1 MGHAMQTPGHD
12 PHDTDVRDIEKAN
25 KRASHREWQD
35 RTPPSE
41 AEKGEE
47 LYLAPTAS
55 RGPTVHEKVS
65 CVPVSCQFRLTPRCR

>member
-12 PHDTDVRDIEKAN
+12 PHDTDVRDFDKNGHTA
-25 KRASHREWQD
+25 HREWQD

-41 AEKGEE
+41 VEKGEQ
-47 LYLAPTAS
+47 LGLAPTIS

-65 CVPVSCQFRLTPRCR
+65 IAY

>member
-12 PHDTDVRDIEKAN
+12 PHDTNVRNIEKIGDH
-25 KRASHREWQD
+25 ASQREWQD

-41 AEKGEE
+41 VEKGEQ

-55 RGPTVHEKVS
+55 RGPLVHDKVS
-65 CVPVSCQFRLTPRCR
+65 

>member
-12 PHDTDVRDIEKAN
+12 PHDTDIRDLEKSGDNA
-25 KRASHREWQD
+25 AHREWQD

-41 AEKGEE
+41 VEKGEQ
-47 LYLAPTAS
+47 LALAPTIS

-65 CVPVSCQFRLTPRCR
+65 QSYRSTGSY

>member
-12 PHDTDVRDIEKAN
+12 PHDTDVRDLEKARN
-25 KRASHREWQD
+25 HHEHSEYN

-41 AEKGEE
+41 AEKEND
-47 LYLAPTAS
+47 LALAPTVS

-65 CVPVSCQFRLTPRCR
+65 RASEAKVGFD

>member
-12 PHDTDVRDIEKAN
+12 PHDTNLSNLRDFD
-25 KRASHREWQD
+25 KRGGNAAHHEWQD

-41 AEKGEE
+41 VEKGEQ
-47 LYLAPTAS
+47 LNLAPTVS

-65 CVPVSCQFRLTPRCR
+65 MAMC